1 MSLTGALEAFPLADV
16 LGLLSRSQKSGVLR
30 VTGKGVEGKL
40 FFSEGDLTY
49 ATTRSEE
56 SLGPDLIR
64 AGLVDEGDWQKV
76 ERKRVPVIDVLR
88 KGVDRQELEKFVAE
102 HVHDALFRLLRLE
115 RGTFEFLPE
124 LQPRYA
130 TGQTL
135 SVELSL
141 EQARSRLAKWR
152 DIEAVIPGMSLRL
165 AMASGLGPERGEVVL
180 DAEAWQV
187 LSGLRGVGSVEELA
201 QRLGA
206 TDFQVA
212 KVMAQLVRDGLVL
225 VVDQVAETPLQ
236 AEEPAAAPEPEIA
249 IVTELPVAPGE
260 EARAKEEEADDDDE
274 TSLLRVALSGVV
286 NVAGEEGGQPEQ
298 TVPRRRGLGSLAR
311 EARRD

>member
-1 MSLTGALEAFPLADV
+1 VSLTGALEAFPLPDV
-16 LGLLSRSQKSGVLR
+16 LQLLSRSQKSGALR
-30 VTGKGVEGKL
+30 VNGKGIEGKI

-76 ERKRVPVIDVLR
+76 ERKRVPVLDVLR
-88 KGVDRQELEKFVAE
+88 KGVDRQELEKFVEE
-102 HVHDALFRLLRLE
+102 HVHDVLFRLLRLE

-141 EQARSRLAKWR
+141 EQARSRLAKWQ
-152 DIEAVIPGMSLRL
+152 DIEAVIPGMNLRM
-165 AMASGLGPERGEVVL
+165 AMAPGLGAERGEILL
-180 DAEAWQV
+180 DAEGWQV

-212 KVMAQLVRDGLVL
+212 KVMAQLVRDGLV
-225 VVDQVAETPLQ
+225 VVIDQVAETPVHP
-236 AEEPAAAPEPEIA
+236 EEPTDAAEPEIA
-249 IVTELPVAPGE
+249 IVTELPVTSE
-260 EARAKEEEADDDDE
+260 EDAQPEEEADDDDE

-286 NVAGEEGGQPEQ
+286 NVPDEEGGHPEQ
-298 TVPRRRGLGSLAR
+298 TVPKRRGLGSLAR
-311 EARRD
+311 DARSD